1 MVMGHM
7 AKIMVTGATGLL
19 GRAVVKQL
27 ELTGHEVVT
36 TGFSRANDSV
46 HRLDL
51 THPNAVADFVSLHC
65 PQVIVHCA
73 AERRP
78 DVSEQ
83 NPQAALALNLS
94 ASQALAQA
102 AKANHAWLI
111 YISTDYVFDG
121 TQPKYAE
128 DAATHPVN
136 FYGESKLKG
145 EEIVLSIDPDFA
157 VLRLPILYGQ
167 VEKLSESAVLVLIQ
181 QLMDKR
187 PQGIDDWAVRSP
199 TSTADIANAIDKLI
213 ALHLQ
218 SLHLQQ
224 SHLQQSHL
232 QETTVQGIYHF
243 SAAETMTKY
252 RMLLT
257 LGEILQLSTAHLTP
271 ESTPMDSAKRPR
283 DCTLSCGRL
292 AALGI
297 RSDIDFATGARQAL
311 MQSSGAL
318 AALGLTL

>member
-1 MVMGHM
+1 M

-27 ELTGHEVVT
+27 ELTGHEVVA
-36 TGFSRANDSV
+36 TGFSRASDSV

-51 THPNAVADFVSLHC
+51 TLASDVADFVSHHC

-136 FYGESKLKG
+136 FYGESKRKG
-145 EEIVLSIDPDFA
+145 EEIVLNTSPDFA

-181 QLMDKR
+181 QLMDQL

-213 ALHLQ
+213 AQHIEH
-218 SLHLQQ
+218 SI
-224 SHLQQSHL
+224 
-232 QETTVQGIYHF
+232 VQGIYHF

-252 RMLLT
+252 QMLLI

-271 ESTPMDSAKRPR
+271 ESTPTDSAKRPR
-283 DCTLSCGRL
+283 DCTLSCARL

-311 MQSSGAL
+311 TQSSGAL
-318 AALGLTL
+318 AALGPTL

>member
-1 MVMGHM
+1 M
-7 AKIMVTGATGLL
+7 AKVMVTGATGLL

-27 ELTGHEVVT
+27 ELTGHEVVA
-36 TGFSRANDSV
+36 TGFSRASERV
-46 HRLDL
+46 HKLDL
-51 THPNAVADFVSLHC
+51 TAPLAVEKFIAREQ

-83 NPQAALALNLS
+83 NPQAALALNLT
-94 ASQALAQA
+94 ASQALAKA
-102 AKANHAWLI
+102 AKANNAWLI

-145 EEIVLSIDPDFA
+145 EEIVLDTSADFA

-167 VEKLSESAVLVLIQ
+167 VEKLSESAVLVLIN
-181 QLMDKR
+181 QLIER
-187 PQGIDDWAVRSP
+187 RAQGADHWAVRSP
-199 TSTADIANAIDKLI
+199 TSTADIAQAIDKMI
-213 ALHLQ
+213 AQHIAAPI
-218 SLHLQQ
+218 
-224 SHLQQSHL
+224 
-232 QETTVQGIYHF
+232 VQGIYHF
-243 SAAETMTKY
+243 SAIETMTKY
-252 RMLLT
+252 QMLLT

-271 ESTPMDSAKRPR
+271 ESTPTDNARRPR
-283 DCTLSCGRL
+283 DCTLSCTRL

-297 RSDIDFATGARQAL
+297 CSEINFATGVRQAL
-311 MQSSGAL
+311 TQSSGAL

>member
-1 MVMGHM
+1 M

-27 ELTGHEVVT
+27 ELTGHEVVA
-36 TGFSRANDSV
+36 TGFSRASDSV

-51 THPNAVADFVSLHC
+51 TLPNAVADFVSHHC

-136 FYGESKLKG
+136 FYGESKRRG
-145 EEIVLSIDPDFA
+145 EEIVLNTSPDFA

-187 PQGIDDWAVRSP
+187 PQGIDNWAVRSP

-213 ALHLQ
+213 AQHIEH
-218 SLHLQQ
+218 SI
-224 SHLQQSHL
+224 
-232 QETTVQGIYHF
+232 VQGIYHF

-271 ESTPMDSAKRPR
+271 ESTPTDSAKRPR
-283 DCTLSCGRL
+283 DCTLSCARL

-311 MQSSGAL
+311 TQSSAAL

>member
-1 MVMGHM
+1 
-7 AKIMVTGATGLL
+7 MVTGATGLL

-27 ELTGHEVVT
+27 ELTGHEVIA
-36 TGFSRANDSV
+36 TGFSRASERV
-46 HRLDL
+46 HKLDL
-51 THPNAVADFVSLHC
+51 TAPLDVEAFIAREQ

-83 NPQAALALNLS
+83 NPQAALALNLT
-94 ASQALAQA
+94 ASQALAMA
-102 AKANHAWLI
+102 AKANNAWLI

-145 EEIVLSIDPDFA
+145 EEIVLDTSADFA

-167 VEKLSESAVLVLIQ
+167 VEKLSESAVLVLVN
-181 QLMDKR
+181 QLIER
-187 PQGIDDWAVRSP
+187 RAQGVDHWAIRNP
-199 TSTADIANAIDKLI
+199 TSTADIAQAIDKMIAQHIVALI
-213 ALHLQ
+213 
-218 SLHLQQ
+218 
-224 SHLQQSHL
+224 
-232 QETTVQGIYHF
+232 VQGIYHF

-252 RMLLT
+252 QMLLT

-271 ESTPMDSAKRPR
+271 ESTPTDNAKRPR
-283 DCTLSCGRL
+283 DCTLSCARL

-297 RSDIDFATGARQAL
+297 SSEINFATGVRQAL
-311 MQSSGAL
+311 TQSSGAL
-318 AALGLTL
+318 ATLGFTL

>member
-1 MVMGHM
+1 M

-27 ELTGHEVVT
+27 ELTGHEVIA
-36 TGFSRANDSV
+36 TGFSRASERV
-46 HRLDL
+46 HKLDL
-51 THPNAVADFVSLHC
+51 TAPLDVEAFIAREQ

-83 NPQAALALNLS
+83 NPQAAFALNLT
-94 ASQALAQA
+94 ASQALAMA
-102 AKANHAWLI
+102 AKANNAWLI

-145 EEIVLSIDPDFA
+145 EEIVLDTSADFA

-167 VEKLSESAVLVLIQ
+167 VEKLSESAVLVLVN
-181 QLMDKR
+181 QLIER
-187 PQGIDDWAVRSP
+187 RAQGVDHWAIRSP
-199 TSTADIANAIDKLI
+199 TSTADIAQAIDKMI
-213 ALHLQ
+213 AQHIVA
-218 SLHLQQ
+218 SI
-224 SHLQQSHL
+224 
-232 QETTVQGIYHF
+232 VQGIYHF

-252 RMLLT
+252 QMLLT

-271 ESTPMDSAKRPR
+271 ESTPTDNAKRPR
-283 DCTLSCGRL
+283 DCSLSCARL

-297 RSDIDFATGARQAL
+297 CSEINFATGVRQAL
-311 MQSSGAL
+311 TQSSGAL
-318 AALGLTL
+318 ATFGLTL

>member
-1 MVMGHM
+1 M

-27 ELTGHEVVT
+27 ELTGHEVVA
-36 TGFSRANDSV
+36 TGFSRASDSV

-51 THPNAVADFVSLHC
+51 TLPNAVADFVSHHS

-136 FYGESKLKG
+136 FYGESKRRG
-145 EEIVLSIDPDFA
+145 EEIVLNTSPDFA

-187 PQGIDDWAVRSP
+187 PQGIDNWAVRSP

-213 ALHLQ
+213 AQHIEH
-218 SLHLQQ
+218 SI
-224 SHLQQSHL
+224 
-232 QETTVQGIYHF
+232 VQGIYHF

-271 ESTPMDSAKRPR
+271 ESTPTDSAKRPR
-283 DCTLSCGRL
+283 DCTLSCARL

-311 MQSSGAL
+311 TQSSAAL

>member
-1 MVMGHM
+1 M

-27 ELTGHEVVT
+27 ELTGHQVIA
-36 TGFSRANDSV
+36 TGFSRASERV
-46 HRLDL
+46 HKLDL
-51 THPNAVADFVSLHC
+51 TAPLDVEAFIAREQ

-83 NPQAALALNLS
+83 NPQAALALNLT
-94 ASQALAQA
+94 ASQALAMA
-102 AKANHAWLI
+102 AKANNAWLI

-145 EEIVLSIDPDFA
+145 EEIVLDTSADFA

-167 VEKLSESAVLVLIQ
+167 VEKLSESAVLVLVN
-181 QLMDKR
+181 QLIER
-187 PQGIDDWAVRSP
+187 RAQGVDRWAIRSP
-199 TSTADIANAIDKLI
+199 TSTADIAQAIDKMI
-213 ALHLQ
+213 AQHIVAPI
-218 SLHLQQ
+218 
-224 SHLQQSHL
+224 
-232 QETTVQGIYHF
+232 VQGIYHF

-252 RMLLT
+252 QMLLT
-257 LGEILQLSTAHLTP
+257 LGEILQLSTAYLTP
-271 ESTPMDSAKRPR
+271 ESTPTDNTKRPR
-283 DCTLSCGRL
+283 DCTLSCARL

-297 RSDIDFATGARQAL
+297 CSEINFATGVRQAL
-311 MQSSGAL
+311 TQSSGAL
-318 AALGLTL
+318 ATLGLTL

>member
-1 MVMGHM
+1 M

-27 ELTGHEVVT
+27 ELTGHEVVA
-36 TGFSRANDSV
+36 TGFSRASDSV

-51 THPNAVADFVSLHC
+51 THPSEVADFVSRHS

-136 FYGESKLKG
+136 FYGESKRKG
-145 EEIVLSIDPDFA
+145 EEIVLGIDPDFA

-218 SLHLQQ
+218 ES
-224 SHLQQSHL
+224 
-232 QETTVQGIYHF
+232 TVQGIYHF

-252 RMLLT
+252 KMLLT

-271 ESTPMDSAKRPR
+271 ESTPTDSAKRPR
-283 DCTLSCGRL
+283 DCTLSCLRL
-292 AALGI
+292 AAMEI
-297 RSDIDFATGARQAL
+297 RSEMNFATGVRQAL
-311 MQSSGAL
+311 TQSSGAL

>member
-27 ELTGHEVVT
+27 ELTGHEVVA

-51 THPNAVADFVSLHC
+51 THPHAVADFVSLHS

-94 ASQALAQA
+94 ASQALARA

-136 FYGESKLKG
+136 FYGESKRKG

-224 SHLQQSHL
+224 
-232 QETTVQGIYHF
+232 TIVQGIYHF

-252 RMLLT
+252 QMLLT

-271 ESTPMDSAKRPR
+271 ESTPTDSAKRPR
-283 DCTLSCGRL
+283 DCTLNCARL

-311 MQSSGAL
+311 MQSSAAL

>member
-1 MVMGHM
+1 M

-27 ELTGHEVVT
+27 ELTGHEVIA
-36 TGFSRANDSV
+36 TGFSRASERV
-46 HRLDL
+46 HKLDL
-51 THPNAVADFVSLHC
+51 TAPLDVEAFIAREQ

-83 NPQAALALNLS
+83 NPQAALALNLT
-94 ASQALAQA
+94 ASQALAMA
-102 AKANHAWLI
+102 AKANNAWLI

-145 EEIVLSIDPDFA
+145 EEIVLDTSADFA

-167 VEKLSESAVLVLIQ
+167 VEKLSESAVLVLVN
-181 QLMDKR
+181 QLIER
-187 PQGIDDWAVRSP
+187 RAQGVDHWAIRSP
-199 TSTADIANAIDKLI
+199 TSTADIAQAIDKMI
-213 ALHLQ
+213 AQHIEH
-218 SLHLQQ
+218 S
-224 SHLQQSHL
+224 
-232 QETTVQGIYHF
+232 TVQGIYHF
-243 SAAETMTKY
+243 SAIETMTKY
-252 RMLLT
+252 QMLLT
-257 LGEILQLSTAHLTP
+257 LGEMLQLSTTHLTP
-271 ESTPMDSAKRPR
+271 ESTPTDNAKRPR
-283 DCTLSCGRL
+283 DCTLSCTRL

-297 RSDIDFATGARQAL
+297 CSEINFATGVRQAL
-311 MQSSGAL
+311 TQSSGAL

>member
-1 MVMGHM
+1 M

-27 ELTGHEVVT
+27 ELTGHEVVA
-36 TGFSRANDSV
+36 TGFSRASERV
-46 HRLDL
+46 HKLDL
-51 THPNAVADFVSLHC
+51 TAPLAVEAFIAREQ

-83 NPQAALALNLS
+83 NPQAALALNLT
-94 ASQALAQA
+94 ASQALAMA
-102 AKANHAWLI
+102 AKANNAWLI

-128 DAATHPVN
+128 DAVTHPVN

-145 EEIVLSIDPDFA
+145 EEIVLNTSADFA

-167 VEKLSESAVLVLIQ
+167 VEKLSESAVLVLVN
-181 QLMDKR
+181 QLIER
-187 PQGIDDWAVRSP
+187 RAQGVDHWAVRSP
-199 TSTADIANAIDKLI
+199 TSTADIAKAIDKMI
-213 ALHLQ
+213 GQHIEAPI
-218 SLHLQQ
+218 
-224 SHLQQSHL
+224 
-232 QETTVQGIYHF
+232 VQGIYHF

-252 RMLLT
+252 QMLLT

-271 ESTPMDSAKRPR
+271 ELTPTDNAKRPR
-283 DCTLSCGRL
+283 DCTLSCTRL

-297 RSDIDFATGARQAL
+297 CSEINFATGVRQAL
-311 MQSSGAL
+311 TQSSGAL

>member
-1 MVMGHM
+1 M

-27 ELTGHEVVT
+27 ELTGHEVIA
-36 TGFSRANDSV
+36 TGFSRASERV
-46 HRLDL
+46 HKLDL
-51 THPNAVADFVSLHC
+51 TAPLDVEAFIAREQ

-83 NPQAALALNLS
+83 NPQAALALNLT
-94 ASQALAQA
+94 ASQALAMA
-102 AKANHAWLI
+102 AKANNAWLI

-128 DAATHPVN
+128 DAVTHPVN

-145 EEIVLSIDPDFA
+145 EEIVLDTSADFA

-167 VEKLSESAVLVLIQ
+167 VEKLSESAVLVLVN
-181 QLMDKR
+181 QLIER
-187 PQGIDDWAVRSP
+187 RAQGVDHWAIRSP
-199 TSTADIANAIDKLI
+199 TSTTDIAQAIDKMI
-213 ALHLQ
+213 AQHMEH
-218 SLHLQQ
+218 S
-224 SHLQQSHL
+224 
-232 QETTVQGIYHF
+232 TMQGIYHF

-252 RMLLT
+252 QMLLT

-271 ESTPMDSAKRPR
+271 ESTPTDNAKRPR
-283 DCTLSCGRL
+283 DCTLSCARL

-297 RSDIDFATGARQAL
+297 SSEINFATGVRQAL
-311 MQSSGAL
+311 AQSSGAL
-318 AALGLTL
+318 ATLGLTL

>member
-1 MVMGHM
+1 M

-27 ELTGHEVVT
+27 ELTGHQVIA
-36 TGFSRANDSV
+36 TGFSRASERV
-46 HRLDL
+46 HKLDL
-51 THPNAVADFVSLHC
+51 TAPLDVEAFIAREQ

-83 NPQAALALNLS
+83 NPQAALALNLT
-94 ASQALAQA
+94 ASQALAMA
-102 AKANHAWLI
+102 AKANNAWLI

-145 EEIVLSIDPDFA
+145 EEIVLDTRADFA

-167 VEKLSESAVLVLIQ
+167 VEKLSESAVLVLVN
-181 QLMDKR
+181 QLIER
-187 PQGIDDWAVRSP
+187 RAQGVDHWAIRSP
-199 TSTADIANAIDKLI
+199 TSTADITQAIDKMI
-213 ALHLQ
+213 AQHIEH
-218 SLHLQQ
+218 S
-224 SHLQQSHL
+224 
-232 QETTVQGIYHF
+232 TVQGIYHF
-243 SAAETMTKY
+243 SAAKTMTKY
-252 RMLLT
+252 QMLLT

-271 ESTPMDSAKRPR
+271 ESTPTDNAKRPR
-283 DCTLSCGRL
+283 DCSLSCARL

-297 RSDIDFATGARQAL
+297 SSEINFATGVRQAL
-311 MQSSGAL
+311 AQSSGAL
-318 AALGLTL
+318 ATLGLTL

>member
-7 AKIMVTGATGLL
+7 AKIMVTGATGQL

-27 ELTGHEVVT
+27 ELTGHEVVA

-51 THPNAVADFVSLHC
+51 THSNEVADFVSLHS

-136 FYGESKLKG
+136 FYGESKRKG

-218 SLHLQQ
+218 EL
-224 SHLQQSHL
+224 HL

-271 ESTPMDSAKRPR
+271 ESTPTDSAKRPR
-283 DCTLSCGRL
+283 DCTLSCARL

-297 RSDIDFATGARQAL
+297 RSDIDFATGAHQAL
-311 MQSSGAL
+311 TQSSGAL